1 MADLSGRSYIV
12 TGASTGIG
20 AATATLLAQHG
31 ANVAISFARNEAAA
45 AETAAACEAAG
56 GEALLVQGDV
66 AEDAT
71 CRRIAEAT
79 MSRWDRIDGLVN
91 NAGMTKFVDHKNL
104 DGLSAEDFQ
113 RIFAVNLIGV
123 FQMTRA
129 VAPHMKAAGQGAIV
143 NVSSVAGVYGVGSS
157 IAYVASKGALN
168 SITLS
173 LARALG
179 PEIRVNAVCPGL
191 VETGFWG
198 DQVDAERK
206 RAIAEHYAATAAL
219 KRFSQPEDQARS
231 ILFFLDGDPNVTGQV
246 MVSDSGMHLT

>member
-1 MADLSGRSYIV
+1 
-12 TGASTGIG
+12 
-20 AATATLLAQHG
+20 
-31 ANVAISFARNEAAA
+31 
-45 AETAAACEAAG
+45 
-56 GEALLVQGDV
+56 
-66 AEDAT
+66 
-71 CRRIAEAT
+71 
-79 MSRWDRIDGLVN
+79 
-91 NAGMTKFVDHKNL
+91 MTKFVDHDNL

-113 RIFAVNLIGV
+113 RIFAVNLIGA
-123 FQMTRA
+123 FQMARA
-129 VAPHMKAAGQGAIV
+129 VAPPMKAAGQGAIV

-173 LARALG
+173 LARTLG

-206 RAIAEHYAATAAL
+206 QAIAEHYQAKAPL

-231 ILFFLDGDPNVTGQV
+231 ILFFLDGDPNITGQV